1 MGNKTY
7 HKGDELEFFPT
18 QDWVK
23 EALYTMMS
31 GNEKTILDPCC
42 GAGGLEYF
50 DKYEYKLMDIEDRG
64 VEGVEI
70 CDFLK
75 REPKED
81 EHYDCAVINP
91 PFGLTDEFIA
101 QAFKYTDDVYLIA
114 PLKGV
119 IKKWNANIYDHIF
132 DWRIP
137 YQCFGIL
144 TSVGLF
150 HLNKKKKVQFGLGTT
165 LKEQFY
171 GAEWPIEKSWQ
182 SCFYRTDKAPDK
194 FFIVN
199 RLTKAR
205 IQRNEELIK
214 LSDIYEPNDESA
226 FIASKA
232 NTNVKSGDKISREI
246 CVFDTKEEA
255 LYFREQ
261 YIRYEEDVRNY
272 CYRYGNNVLTLRKI
286 PLV

>member
-1 MGNKTY
+1 MGNKAY
-7 HKGDELEFFPT
+7 HKSDELEFFPT
-18 QDWVK
+18 QEWVK
-23 EALYTMMS
+23 EALYSLMS

-42 GAGGLEYF
+42 GNGGLEYF

-64 VEGVEI
+64 VENVEL

-75 REPKED
+75 REPK

-91 PFGLTDEFIA
+91 PFGLTDDFIT
-101 QAFKYTDDVYLIA
+101 QAFKYTDDIYLIA

-119 IKKWNANIYDHIF
+119 IKRWNTHIVDYIA

-150 HLNKKKKVQFGLGTT
+150 HLNKKPKFVFGQASSV
-165 LKEQFY
+165 KDIFY
-171 GAEWPIEKSWQ
+171 GAECPIEKSWK
-182 SCFYRTDKAPDK
+182 SCFFETDHAPDK
-194 FFIVN
+194 WFIVN

-205 IQRNEELIK
+205 VQRNEELIK
-214 LSDIYEPNDESA
+214 ESDIYEPNDESA
-226 FIASKA
+226 FIVDRG
-232 NTNVKSGDKISREI
+232 NTNVKSGDKIGREI
-246 CVFDTKEEA
+246 CVFNSKEEA
-255 LYFREQ
+255 YQFRQ
-261 YIRYEEDVRNY
+261 AYLDNSDAVRNY
-272 CYRYGNNVLTLRKI
+272 CYLYGNNILTLRKI